1 MKPVPPLGMPD
12 TVVCTLLADGSSD
25 RVLLP
30 ILQWLLD
37 QHCSAAT
44 ELNFADHLP
53 SEPTGLTERIR
64 AAMDYYPCHLLF
76 VHRDAEGDDPS
87 VRQGQIDAA
96 WAGCNPAVQL
106 VSVVPVRMTEA
117 WLLMDDTAIRGAAGN
132 PRSTATLDL
141 PKPGKLEQHKDPKGA
156 LFEALRTA
164 SGYSGS
170 RLKDFRPESRRHRVT
185 ELMATFAPLRTLP
198 SFARLESQ
206 LQKVFRC

>member
-1 MKPVPPLGMPD
+1 MTPLGALD

-37 QHCSAAT
+37 QHCPAAN
-44 ELNFADHLP
+44 ELHFAEYLP
-53 SEPTGLTERIR
+53 SEPTTLTERIG
-64 AAMDYYPCHLLF
+64 AALDYYPCHLLL
-76 VHRDAEGDDPS
+76 VHRDAEGDDPAL
-87 VRQGQIDAA
+87 RQVQIDAA

-117 WLLMDDTAIRGAAGN
+117 WLLADEAAIRGAAGN
-132 PRSTATLDL
+132 PSGVAAFDL
-141 PKPGKLEQHKDPKGA
+141 PKPGKLEQHNNPKAA

-164 SGYSGS
+164 SGRSGA
-170 RLKDFRPESRRHRVT
+170 RLKGFHPESRRHRVT

-198 SFARLESQ
+198 SFERLEAQ
-206 LQKVFRC
+206 LQKVFQR